1 MPNKTIY
8 VSDDDLWLF
17 ERAQELNGG
26 NLSSAIARALHRFV
40 AIKEAQ
46 MKGYEEVTVRV
57 GRGGARRYKRFVG
70 RRVARWR
77 HRGGDGKHYEV
88 YTVYRTRKD
97 NYAVHTKARGSMDWK
112 DPETWLDPEVWSSAD
127 WKPGG
132 HWFGGGHD
140 LFGGELFAG
149 GDATL
154 DVYATLDELAAAVP
168 PELAEIVREAEEEP
182 EVETLDI

>member
-1 MPNKTIY
+1 MPNRTIY
-8 VSDDDLWLF
+8 VSDEDQWLF
-17 ERAQELNGG
+17 DRAQELNGG

-46 MKGYEEVTVRV
+46 MKGFEEITVRV

-77 HRGGDGKHYEV
+77 HHSGDRNRYEI
-88 YTVYRTRKD
+88 YTVYVTRKD
-97 NYAVHTKARGSMDWK
+97 NYAVHTKVRGAVDWR
-112 DPETWLDPEVWSSAD
+112 DPETWLDPEVWSFGD

-132 HWFGGGHD
+132 TWFNAGDVLRGD
-140 LFGGELFAG
+140 VFPG

-154 DVYATLDELAAAVP
+154 DVYATLDELTANVP
-168 PELAEIVREAEEEP
+168 PELGDIVREAEQEP